1 MWTWAEYGVGA
12 EADHGATKP
21 SSNRMRLETNC
32 SGPERTR
39 DVRWY
44 DLGRNPANAD
54 RIPAEKFEAL
64 MVRNPRCRFSTPT
77 TAGCLMR
84 ISLRRARSGMQ
95 AKRNCR
101 GRMLRSTWGWIRVG
115 RIRRGGGG
123 ARGRRD
129 GLSPRAA
136 GRGIQ
141 SRWWRNATASTRVC
155 CSCGGAG
162 FQQYADAPVLAPV
175 RGRHGPVNIPAASG
189 PHAYHRQAGGRAQR
203 QTTPHDTNGVV
214 WIRSQVHA

>member
-1 MWTWAEYGVGA
+1 MRGASNTGGV
-12 EADHGATKP
+12 
-21 SSNRMRLETNC
+21 
-32 SGPERTR
+32 ERTCGASPR
-39 DVRWY
+39 VRH
-44 DLGRNPANAD
+44 LGRRPSV
-54 RIPAEKFEAL
+54 AL
-64 MVRNPRCRFSTPT
+64 GRARACSDAVIAMQSAPTTISTPIA
-77 TAGCLMR
+77 AGCLMR

-95 AKRNCR
+95 AKHNCR

-115 RIRRGGGG
+115 QIRRGGGG

-136 GRGIQ
+136 GRGIR

-175 RGRHGPVNIPAASG
+175 RGRHGPVNVPAASG
-189 PHAYHRQAGGRAQR
+189 RHAYHRQAGGRAQR

>member
-1 MWTWAEYGVGA
+1 MQVGSNL
-12 EADHGATKP
+12 DGSMDNCDGGP
-21 SSNRMRLETNC
+21 WSMRRNSSVSHRVSAGMVVAASVRMQ
-32 SGPERTR
+32 
-39 DVRWY
+39 
-44 DLGRNPANAD
+44 
-54 RIPAEKFEAL
+54 
-64 MVRNPRCRFSTPT
+64 RFPLSTPT
-77 TAGCLMR
+77 TAGCLTR

-95 AKRNCR
+95 AKHNCR

-136 GRGIQ
+136 GWGIR
-141 SRWWRNATASTRVC
+141 SLWWRNATASTRVC

-162 FQQYADAPVLAPV
+162 FQQHADVPVLAPD
-175 RGRHGPVNIPAASG
+175 RGRHGPVNVPAASG
-189 PHAYHRQAGGRAQR
+189 RHAYHRQAGGRAQR